1 MLGGLLFFRSIGYPE
16 ITMDTLAVRAK
27 AVGELEAAR
36 AESSLLAWHG
46 AYLGRKGEVTT
57 ALRSLG
63 EKSLEEKKLLGPE
76 IQALKRDLETAYERR
91 EKFVRGTK
99 DADRRIDV
107 TMPGIRP
114 DAGHQH
120 PLTRTIGDIR
130 RIFGGMGFG
139 TVEGPELE
147 TEGYNF
153 DKLNFPKNHPA
164 RDMQDTLWVSA
175 PKGLLMR
182 THTSPVQA
190 RYMEKNLPPFQIIVP
205 GRVFRN
211 EATDASHEANFYQF
225 EGLMVGEDVSLA
237 NFKYVIG
244 EFARQFFEKDIDMR
258 MRPSFFPF
266 TEPSVEIDIRI
277 GHGPW
282 LEMMGG
288 GMVHPNVFKAVDY
301 DPASV
306 RGFAFGGGLDR
317 WAMVKYGIPDV
328 RLFYGNDARFLRQF

>member
-1 MLGGLLFFRSIGYPE
+1 
-16 ITMDTLAVRAK
+16 MDIEAIRAK
-27 AVGELEAAR
+27 ASGELETADTG
-36 AESSLLAWHG
+36 SSLLAWHG
-46 AYLGRKGEVTT
+46 AYLGRKGEVTMI
-57 ALRSLG
+57 LRSLG
-63 EKSLEEKKLLGPE
+63 EKSLEEKKRLGPAA
-76 IQALKRDLETAYERR
+76 QALKRDLEAGYTRKERLL
-91 EKFVRGTK
+91 KGAA
-99 DADRRIDV
+99 DAHQRIDV

-114 DAGHQH
+114 DTGHVH
-120 PLTRTIGDIR
+120 PLTQVIGDIR
-130 RIFGGMGFG
+130 RIFGGMGFK

-190 RYMEKNLPPFQIIVP
+190 RYMEKNLPPLQIIVP

-225 EGLMVGEDVSLA
+225 EGLMVGKDVSLA
-237 NFKYVIG
+237 NFKYVIA
-244 EFARQFFEKDIDMR
+244 EFSGQFFERDVDVR
-258 MRPSFFPF
+258 FRPSFFPF
-266 TEPSVEIDIRI
+266 TEPSVEIDMRI
-277 GHGPW
+277 GSGPW

-288 GMVHPNVFKAVDY
+288 GMVHPNVFKAVNY
-301 DPASV
+301 DPANV

-328 RLFYGNDARFLRQF
+328 RLFYNNDARFLRQF